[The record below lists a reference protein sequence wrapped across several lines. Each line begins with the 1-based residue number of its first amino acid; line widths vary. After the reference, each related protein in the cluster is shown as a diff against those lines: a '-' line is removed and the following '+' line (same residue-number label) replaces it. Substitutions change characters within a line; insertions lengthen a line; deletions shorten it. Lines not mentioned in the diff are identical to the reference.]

1 MRRLT
6 RAAVV
11 SDKGVARGNNEDS
24 FFLNGR
30 FMPLERMDEGE
41 AMAEESAEAAQLYAV
56 CDGIGGAEAGELASY
71 TAVAGLAPLRETL
84 RRCRGVRASINACT
98 ARINEA
104 VREAGQGKGGC
115 TMVLLCLRGPV
126 ATVAHLGD
134 SRAYLRRG
142 ETLYRLT
149 KDHTEAQRM
158 ANLGILSEAEAASAP
173 GKNRL
178 THYLGMKTG
187 GTVLVPSYAKDF
199 RPRTGDKLLLCSDG
213 VSAVLSAAELSEQ
226 LRFPPEEAAARLVSL
241 STERGSR
248 DNMTALVVEVKGR
261 SMLPQGL
268 NRARH

>member
-1 MRRLT
+1 MRCLP

-11 SDKGVARGNNEDS
+11 SDKGTVRGNNEDS
-24 FFLNGR
+24 FFFNGR
-30 FMPLERMDEGE
+30 FMPLESLAAGG
-41 AMAEESAEAAQLYAV
+41 AMAEESAEAVQLYAV

-71 TAVAGLAPLRETL
+71 TAVAGLAPLREEL
-84 RRCRGVRASINACT
+84 CRRKVRASVDAYT

-104 VREAGQGKGGC
+104 VREAGEGKAGC
-115 TMVLLCLRGPV
+115 TMVLLCLRGPA

-158 ANLGILSEAEAASAP
+158 ANLGILSEADAASAP

-248 DNMTALVVEVKGR
+248 DNMTALVVEIRGR
-261 SMLPQGL
+261 TILPQGS
-268 NRARH
+268 